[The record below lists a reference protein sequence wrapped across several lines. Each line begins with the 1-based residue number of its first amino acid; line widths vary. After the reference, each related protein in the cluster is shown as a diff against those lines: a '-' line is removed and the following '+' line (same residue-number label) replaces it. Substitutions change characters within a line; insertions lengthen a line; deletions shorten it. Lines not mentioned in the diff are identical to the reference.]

1 MGYLSRRAECCRWGK
16 QINELCPPQHTGHW
30 CCVLVQNTGSV
41 NLSLVVWLLSGLYS
55 MVGAYCYAE
64 LGCMIK
70 RAGADYAYIMVTFGS
85 FLAFVRCASAVSR
98 YQFFPGIFGR
108 VSKDSHQSSSF
119 LMTHCLTLSSIVIF
133 LSDHWFLQRI

>member
-1 MGYLSRRAECCRWGK
+1 M
-16 QINELCPPQHTGHW
+16 CPPQHTGHW
-30 CCVLVQNTGSV
+30 WCVLVQNTGSV

-85 FLAFVRCASAVSR
+85 FLAFVRCASALQQSVDIR
-98 YQFFPGIFGR
+98 NEPKTIGFKTQFIIYQI
-108 VSKDSHQSSSF
+108 Q
-119 LMTHCLTLSSIVIF
+119 
-133 LSDHWFLQRI
+133 

>member
-1 MGYLSRRAECCRWGK
+1 M
-16 QINELCPPQHTGHW
+16 CPPQHTGHW

-98 YQFFPGIFGR
+98 YQFYQLVLEPNLLPDSVR
-108 VSKDSHQSSSF
+108 PSKARSF
-119 LMTHCLTLSSIVIF
+119 
-133 LSDHWFLQRI
+133 R